1 MSRPDPTKVTR
12 VACIGAGSIGGAWAA
27 HFLRKGY
34 DVNAWDPAPDGEARL
49 RATIDTAWPSLLEL
63 GLSPGANRSR
73 LTVTPTLEAA
83 LKDVQFVQESAP
95 EDIPIKVDLLERID
109 AAADPSVV
117 ISSSTS
123 GYNMTDLQ
131 VNCDHPE
138 RTVVGHPFHPVY
150 MVPLVEVAPGKLTD
164 PAIVEWCMQFYDHA
178 GKAAV
183 RCQEGVHGF
192 IANRLQAAIMREAQH
207 MIAAGEASAAD
218 IDRSISQGPGLRWAI
233 MGPIFTLHLAG
244 GEGGI
249 QSFFE
254 KFPTEHA
261 EPYSRLESPEI
272 TEALRQE
279 MIKGANELSR
289 GRSATELAEER
300 DRLLLGVLKAVD
312 GGL

>member
-1 MSRPDPTKVTR
+1 MSRPIPTEVTR
-12 VACIGAGSIGGAWAA
+12 VACIGAGSIGGAWGA

-34 DVNAWDPAPDGEARL
+34 DVNAWDPAPDGETRL
-49 RATIDTAWPSLLEL
+49 RATIDTAWPSLEVL
-63 GLSPGANRSR
+63 GLSPGADRSR
-73 LTVTPTLEAA
+73 LNFTSTLNEAVQDA
-83 LKDVQFVQESAP
+83 QFVQESAP
-95 EDIPIKVDLLERID
+95 EDIPIKVDLLGRID
-109 AAADPSVV
+109 AATPADIV

-131 VNCDHPE
+131 VNCTHPE

-150 MVPLVEVAPGKLTD
+150 MVPLVEVAPGTLTD
-164 PAIVEWCMQFYDHA
+164 PARVEWCMTFYNHA

-183 RCQEGVHGF
+183 KCKEGVHGF
-192 IANRLQAAIMREAQH
+192 IANRLQSAIIREAQH

-218 IDRSISQGPGLRWAI
+218 IDRSVSQGPGLRWAL
-233 MGPIFTLHLAG
+233 MGPIFTLHLAW

-249 QSFFE
+249 RSFFE
-254 KFPTEHA
+254 KFPNDHKA
-261 EPYSRLESPEI
+261 PYSRLEPPEF
-272 TEALRQE
+272 TDALRQA
-279 MIKGANELSR
+279 MIDGAEELSR

>member
-1 MSRPDPTKVTR
+1 MTRPAPTSINR

-34 DVNAWDPAPDGEARL
+34 DVNAWDPAPDGESRL
-49 RATIDTAWPSLLEL
+49 RATIDTAWPSLVEL
-63 GLSPGANRSR
+63 GLSPEADRSR
-73 LTVTPTLEAA
+73 LTFTSTLESA
-83 LKDVQFVQESAP
+83 LEGAQFVQESAP
-95 EDIPIKVDLLERID
+95 EDIPTKIDLLGRID
-109 AAADPSVV
+109 AATDSWVV

-123 GYNMTDLQ
+123 GYNMSDLQ
-131 VNCDHPE
+131 ANCAQPQ

-150 MVPLVEVAPGKLTD
+150 MIPLVEVAPGKLTD
-164 PAIVEWCMQFYDHA
+164 PDVVNWTMQFYDHA

-183 RCQEGVHGF
+183 RCKEGVHGF
-192 IANRLQAAIMREAQH
+192 IANRLQCAIMREAQH

-233 MGPIFTLHLAG
+233 MGPVFTNHLAG

-254 KFPTEHA
+254 KFPTEHI
-261 EPYSRLESPEI
+261 EPYSRLEGPEM
-272 TEALRQE
+272 TDSLRQE
-279 MIKGANELSR
+279 MINGAETLSR
-289 GRSATELAEER
+289 GRNATELAEER

>member
-1 MSRPDPTKVTR
+1 MSRPNPTDVTR

-34 DVNAWDPAPDGEARL
+34 DVSAWDPAPDGETRL
-49 RATIDTAWPSLLEL
+49 RATIDTAWPALLEL
-63 GLSPGANRSR
+63 GLSPAADRSR
-73 LTVTPTLEAA
+73 LTVTSTLEEA
-83 LKDVQFVQESAP
+83 LEGAEFIQESAP
-95 EDIPIKVDLLERID
+95 ENIPIKVDLLGRID
-109 AAADPSVV
+109 AAAAPEAV

-123 GYNMTDLQ
+123 GYSMSDLQ
-131 VNCDHPE
+131 VNCSNPE

-150 MVPLVEVAPGKLTD
+150 MVPLVEVAPGKRTD
-164 PAIVEWCMQFYDHA
+164 PAVVDWSMTFYDHA

-183 RCQEGVHGF
+183 RCKDGVHGF
-192 IANRLQAAIMREAQH
+192 IANRLQAAIVREAQY
-207 MIAAGEASAAD
+207 MITAGEASAAD
-218 IDRSISQGPGLRWAI
+218 IDRSISQGPGLRWAL

-249 QSFFE
+249 RSFFE
-254 KFPTEHA
+254 KFPDEYK
-261 EPYSRLESPEI
+261 EPYSRLDSPEM
-272 TEALRQE
+272 TDALRQE
-279 MIKGANELSR
+279 MIKGAEELSR

>member
-1 MSRPDPTKVTR
+1 MPRPHPTEVTH

-34 DVNAWDPAPDGEARL
+34 DVTAWDPAADGEARL
-49 RATIDTAWPSLLEL
+49 QATIDTAWPSLEVL
-63 GLSPGANRSR
+63 GLSPGADRSR
-73 LTVTPTLEAA
+73 LTVTSTLEEAVEGA
-83 LKDVQFVQESAP
+83 QFIQESAP
-95 EDIPIKVDLLERID
+95 ENIPIKVDLLGRID
-109 AAADPSVV
+109 AAAQPHVI

-131 VNCDHPE
+131 VDCAHPE

-150 MVPLVEVAPGKLTD
+150 MVPLVEVAPGKRTQPD
-164 PAIVEWCMQFYDHA
+164 VVDWCMEFYDHA

-183 RCQEGVHGF
+183 RCKEGVHGF
-192 IANRLQAAIMREAQH
+192 IANRLQSAIVREAQY

-218 IDRSISQGPGLRWAI
+218 IDRSVSQGPGLRWAL
-233 MGPIFTLHLAG
+233 MGPILTLHLAG

-249 QSFFE
+249 KGFFE
-254 KFPTEHA
+254 KFPDEA
-261 EPYSRLESPEI
+261 NEPYSRLESPEI

-279 MIKGANELSR
+279 MISGAEELAR
-289 GRSATELAEER
+289 GRSATELAAER
-300 DRLLLGVLKAVD
+300 DKLLLGVLKAVD

>member
-1 MSRPDPTKVTR
+1 MSRPSPTELTR

-34 DVNAWDPAPDGEARL
+34 DVNAWDPAADGQARL
-49 RATIDTAWPSLLEL
+49 RATIDTAWPSLEVL
-63 GLSPGANRSR
+63 GLAPGADRSR
-73 LTVTPTLEAA
+73 LTFASTLEEAVEGA
-83 LKDVQFVQESAP
+83 QFVQESAP
-95 EDIPIKVDLLERID
+95 EDIPIKVDLLGRID
-109 AAADPSVV
+109 AATDPEVV

-131 VNCDHPE
+131 VNCAHPE

-150 MVPLVEVAPGKLTD
+150 MVPLVEVAPGERTD
-164 PAIVEWCMQFYDHA
+164 PAVVEWCMDFYDHA

-183 RCQEGVHGF
+183 RCKEGVHGF
-192 IANRLQAAIMREAQH
+192 IANRLQSAILREAQH

-218 IDRSISQGPGLRWAI
+218 IDRSVSQGPGLRWAL

-249 QSFFE
+249 RSFFE
-254 KFPTEHA
+254 KFPNDHT
-261 EPYSRLESPEI
+261 EPYSRLEPPEI
-272 TEALRQE
+272 TDALRQE
-279 MIKGANELSR
+279 MINGCEELSQ
-289 GRSATELAEER
+289 GRNATELAEER